1 MLLGRPIRKTLLAV
15 AGLTA
20 LALSPQTAMAN
31 VKLTPQNVVDLA
43 LSKGNRARG
52 AELTAQRSYLN
63 LQKALGAFDFQFKL
77 APYYEYNTAQTMAGT
92 GNPLDRTFYILSSL
106 SKEFRTGT
114 NLALDYINNQQ
125 VSSLSSSASATRQP
139 TANLASLQL
148 TAKQSVL
155 RNGWGYANRLA
166 VEVGQQEVSSALET
180 RSENLEQILL
190 DAMTLFWNTY
200 IAEQQLKEN
209 LYARE
214 KYEELVKN
222 VRRKAG
228 FNLSAP
234 GELPRLQAELQ
245 GTEQKVKTS
254 SANYLAALDTL
265 MTAIQLRTSG
275 AVELV
280 IPTLLPAVPQLA
292 SVDTERLRSVA
303 VARTNLDIAEK
314 NLASVRSASRPKLDL
329 VAKARSTGVE
339 EDNGRAYAELAS
351 TTYPTYFIGIEF
363 ETPLDSALLRG
374 NIADAEV
381 RRAQAENDLRIQR
394 DAIKDQLAAA
404 DRSVSSQYTVAK
416 LAIETVEMRSRVVRE
431 LENSYRQGRQPL
443 VELIRAYN
451 DFFNARLEQARA
463 IGNYHIALNQL
474 AATRD
479 ELVKGSQK

>member
-1 MLLGRPIRKTLLAV
+1 MHPGFRVGKTWLAALV
-15 AGLTA
+15 AV
-20 LALSPQTAMAN
+20 LASPQTASAT
-31 VKLTPQNVVDLA
+31 VRLTPQNVVDLA
-43 LSKGNRARG
+43 LSKGYRARA

-77 APYYEYNTAQTMAGT
+77 APYYEYNTAQKLEGT
-92 GNPLDRTFYILSSL
+92 GNPLDRNLYITASL
-106 SKEFRTGT
+106 SKEMRSGT
-114 NLALDYINNQQ
+114 NLALDYINHQQ
-125 VSSLSSSASATRQP
+125 VSTLSSTAAASRQP
-139 TANLASLQL
+139 VANLSSLQL
-148 TAKQSVL
+148 TAKQAL
-155 RNGWGYANRLA
+155 WRNAFGYANRLA
-166 VEVGQQEVSSALET
+166 VEVGQMEVSSALET
-180 RSENLEQILL
+180 RSESLEQVLL

-245 GTEQKVKTS
+245 GTEQKVKSS
-254 SANYLAALDTL
+254 SASYLAALDTL
-265 MTAIQLRTSG
+265 LTAIQLRTSEP
-275 AVELV
+275 VELSV
-280 IPTLLPAVPQLA
+280 PVLLPAVPQLA
-292 SVDTERLRSVA
+292 TVDPERLRSVR
-303 VARTNLDIAEK
+303 VARTTLESAEK
-314 NLASVRSASRPKLDL
+314 SLESEKSKSRPKFDL
-329 VAKARSTGVE
+329 VAKARSTGVDE
-339 EDNGRAYAELAS
+339 ENGRAYSELAS
-351 TTYPTYFIGIEF
+351 TTYPTYYVGFEF

-374 NIADAEV
+374 NVADAEV
-381 RRAQAENDLRIQR
+381 RRAQADNDLRIQR
-394 DAIKDQLAAA
+394 DAVKDQLAAA
-404 DRSVSSQYTVAK
+404 DRSVASQYTVAK
-416 LAIETVEMRSRVVRE
+416 LAMETVELRARVVKE